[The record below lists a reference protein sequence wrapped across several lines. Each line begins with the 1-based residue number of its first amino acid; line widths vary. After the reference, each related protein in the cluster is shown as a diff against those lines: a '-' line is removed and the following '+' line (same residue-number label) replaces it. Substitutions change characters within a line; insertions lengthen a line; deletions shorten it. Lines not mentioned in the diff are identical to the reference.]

1 MKRKRIRRVLTIA
14 IIISMFVTSID
25 VGVLW
30 KTVNAEEKDVEIWDG
45 TIADSFAGGSGTKS
59 DPYVI
64 STASELA
71 YVSKCVNDGEFNEV
85 NKYYFSLDRDIY
97 LNKVDQYSKWG
108 KEIVPNNEWI
118 PIGNSAKNS
127 SINFEGN
134 NHTIYGLYIN
144 SSSDYVGL
152 FGYINR
158 GKISNLNIRSSYIA
172 TSGNYVGAF
181 AGEIRAGSY
190 SSSAA
195 ISNCYFQGRILGSKY
210 VGGITGY
217 AATWH
222 SGDNVTISHCKNYGD
237 VRGFD
242 SYIGGI
248 NGYFYSDFGTGFLK
262 ESSNFGNVEG
272 KDYVG
277 GITGGQF
284 VENSSGITVE
294 QCFNGGNVTGEKYV
308 AGIVALTNVRAGDGT
323 NYLKDSYNIGDLSYS
338 SYGGG
343 IVGLLKSYSGEA
355 YVLNCYTMGRNKND
369 NQFLKEAGQY
379 DQYVSN
385 SSKRLYNCYLLGTGE
400 SHDKYGVTYKYITVN
415 EFKKQNVFE
424 EFDFDKIWV
433 MSATLGRPILR
444 NNIEETDKTHSIV
457 KDFSEYPYRADVQMD
472 MSIPSSKTWKNVIDT
487 ESACKQISEALDDE
501 GMRTTAYW
509 WKLIQEGIAS
519 VDNPE
524 EVAEISFTQKDM
536 YKAIIFNS
544 LLKCKDIEFK
554 DEDIGKSDGEDTLS
568 NIVVDPDIAYGG
580 LKTVNKVTGIVT
592 KWAKTNGE
600 LSLLED
606 ITSQNSSRK
615 WSTLSLSQQED
626 ILKDVGE
633 FYDNILGSTR
643 ISEAIKFLNKV
654 GTIAKVCDTVVD
666 CIEYISN
673 YIYMYQMTDSQKAA
687 VYTMYQVCP
696 SDNQVLKSSL
706 KEVYDILTSSQL
718 EFIES
723 ITSGTSMVAGRVVTA
738 TWLDL
743 YWKSVKAKIV
753 ASCPYVM
760 IFWAAI
766 KTTTFA
772 TNVLLGTNDAV
783 EAYYNMLG
791 MKEFHSVAQAA
802 YNNLQDV
809 YVASESAQ
817 DAETYI
823 TATNILYH
831 CIDQDYEYA
840 LNYLKPLD
848 KSFVNKVSKI
858 FGKDSFDATMS
869 TLKNYQSSA
878 SSAYNTLLYAWI
890 YELENDYPEEYQNY
904 KKYLDSYEIETV
916 KSYRIACPVDVY
928 IYDSDN
934 QLVGKVEN
942 NVPYV
947 YGNEVT
953 IVVENDIK
961 TLYFAKESEKY
972 HLKLTGTDIGK
983 MDIEIE
989 EYSKGQVVRNAEFYD
1004 VPLEKELSYTLS
1016 NDGEILQ
1023 KKEYLLSNENS
1034 GETISASFDSLLAKE
1049 KQKHVLKVNNGV
1061 AYENDEIPTKTMEVY
1076 EGQKIQITSIVNN
1089 KQDFLG
1095 WKADDSST
1103 VFEDATAET
1112 TFVIIGNTDVSITAS
1127 YKNMADS
1134 SNTSNPSVTEKPSET
1149 ASPVPSASVTSTPGN
1164 SSNPMPTETSAPTV
1178 TPSPEVTNIPD
1189 SGQISTPTQKPSETT
1204 TIPDV
1209 SDTSTPNTPS
1219 VPITSETP
1227 TPGTTVSAQ
1236 PDLTPTQTPSETTT
1250 VPSASATIEPS
1261 VVPTLQPSETASST
1275 PTATVT
1281 ATPKSDII
1289 DSDDSNKNQ
1298 TVAKGCT
1305 FIGSSGTAL
1314 YKITKTG
1321 KSNTVSY
1328 VRNLKKSRK
1337 TVKIPSVVK
1346 YKGITYK
1353 VTAIGKKAF
1362 YKNIK
1367 LKKVVFGKNITNVD
1381 ANAFYKCN
1389 KLKTLKLN
1397 EKLSKIGD
1405 NAFAKCIKLQYIV
1418 IPKGVRKI
1426 GKRAFYGCKNLKY
1439 ILIKSN
1445 QLTKKQIGKD
1455 SFAKGYKK
1463 VRVKTSKK
1471 KRKLYSRNMIHKGK
1485 MSSRAIF
1492 VAGKTSL
1499 VVKK

>member
-1 MKRKRIRRVLTIA
+1 MLYNNILRLDRRESDLMKRKRIQRVLTIA
-14 IIISMFVTSID
+14 VIISMFVTSID
-25 VGVLW
+25 VGVLG
-30 KTVNAEEKDVEIWDG
+30 KTVDAEEKDVEIWDG

-134 NHTIYGLYIN
+134 NYTIYGLYIN

-181 AGEIRAGSY
+181 AGEIRAGAY

-195 ISNCYFQGRILGSKY
+195 ISNCYFQGRVLGSKY

-222 SGDNVTISHCKNYGD
+222 SGDNVTISDCKNYGD
-237 VRGFD
+237 VQGSD

-262 ESSNFGNVEG
+262 KSSNFGNVQG

-294 QCFNGGNVTGEKYV
+294 ECFNGGNVTGEKYV
-308 AGIVALTNVRAGDGT
+308 AGIVALSNVRAGDGT
-323 NYLKDSYNIGDLSYS
+323 NYLKNSYNIGDLSYS

-343 IVGLLKSYSGEA
+343 IVGLLKSYGGGA
-355 YVLNCYTMGRNKND
+355 YVINCYTMGRNKND

-385 SSKRLYNCYLLGTGE
+385 GSKRLYNCYLLGTE
-400 SHDKYGVTYKYITVN
+400 AAHDKYGVTYKYITIN
-415 EFKKQNVFE
+415 EFKKQSVFE
-424 EFDFDKIWV
+424 GFDFEKTWV
-433 MSATLGRPILR
+433 MSETLGRPILR
-444 NNIEETDKTHSIV
+444 KNIEETDKTHSII

-472 MSIPSSKTWKNVIDT
+472 MSIPSSKTWKNITDT
-487 ESACKQISEALDDE
+487 ESACKQIAEALDDE

-524 EVAEISFTQKDM
+524 EVAEISFSQKDM

-554 DEDIGKSDGEDTLS
+554 DEDIGKSDEEDALP
-568 NIVVDPDIAYGG
+568 NIIVDPDIAYGG
-580 LKTVNKVTGIVT
+580 FKTVNKVTGIVT

-633 FYDNILGSTR
+633 FYDNISGSTQ
-643 ISEAIKFLNKV
+643 ISEAIKILNKV

-673 YIYMYQMTDSQKAA
+673 YIYMYQLTDAQKAA

-723 ITSGTSMVAGRVVTA
+723 ITSGTSMIAGRVVTA

-772 TNVLLGTNDAV
+772 TNVLLGTDDAV

-791 MKEFHSVAQAA
+791 MKEFHSVVQAA
-802 YNNLQDV
+802 YDNLQDV
-809 YVASESAQ
+809 YVASESTQ

-858 FGKDSFDATMS
+858 FGRDSFDATMS

-890 YELENDYPEEYQNY
+890 YELENDYPKEYENY
-904 KKYLDSYEIETV
+904 KKYLDSYETEIV

-928 IYDSDN
+928 IYDSDD

-947 YGNEVT
+947 CSNEVT

-961 TLYFAKESEKY
+961 TLYFTNKSEKY

-989 EYSKGQVVRNAEFYD
+989 EYSKGQVARNVEFYD

-1016 NDGEILQ
+1016 GDGKVLQ
-1023 KKEYLLSNENS
+1023 KKEYSLSNENS
-1034 GETISASFDSLLAKE
+1034 GETIRTNFDSLLVGE

-1061 AYENDEIPTKTMEVY
+1061 AYKDDETPTKTMEVY
-1076 EGQKIQITSIVNN
+1076 EGQKIQITFVVNN
-1089 KQDFLG
+1089 KKDFLG
-1095 WKADDSST
+1095 WRADDSST
-1103 VFEDATAET
+1103 VFEEPAAET
-1112 TFVIIGNTDVSITAS
+1112 TFVIIGNSDVNITAL

-1134 SNTSNPSVTEKPSET
+1134 SNTPNPSVTEQPSET
-1149 ASPVPSASVTSTPGN
+1149 S
-1164 SSNPMPTETSAPTV
+1164 
-1178 TPSPEVTNIPD
+1178 PSPNPEQTN
-1189 SGQISTPTQKPSETT
+1189 TP
-1204 TIPDV
+1204 
-1209 SDTSTPNTPS
+1209 TPS
-1219 VPITSETP
+1219 VDAS
-1227 TPGTTVSAQ
+1227 SQ
-1236 PDLTPTQTPSETTT
+1236 PNLTPTQQPNEISHIPSTPATVQPSMDPTVQPSATVAPSQNTT
-1250 VPSASATIEPS
+1250 VK
-1261 VVPTLQPSETASST
+1261 
-1275 PTATVT
+1275 
-1281 ATPKSDII
+1281 ATPKPKIFNRNNSD
-1289 DSDDSNKNQ
+1289 KNSS
-1298 TVAKGCT
+1298 AKKKRIAMKGNT
-1305 FIGSSGTAL
+1305 FVGSHGTAL
-1314 YKITKTG
+1314 YKIIETG
-1321 KSNTVSY
+1321 KRNTVSY
-1328 VRNLKKSRK
+1328 IRNLKKSREN
-1337 TVKIPSVVK
+1337 VKIPSSIK
-1346 YKGITYK
+1346 YKGVNYK
-1353 VTAIGKKAF
+1353 VTSIGKRAFYQNKKLKKIVFGKNIIQIGKKAF
-1362 YKNIK
+1362 YRCNSLKVIK
-1367 LKKVVFGKNITNVD
+1367 L
-1381 ANAFYKCN
+1381 N
-1389 KLKTLKLN
+1389 K
-1397 EKLSKIGD
+1397 KLSEIGD
-1405 NAFAKCIKLQYIV
+1405 SAFSTCIKLQYV
-1418 IPKGVRKI
+1418 AIPKSVKWI
-1426 GKRAFYGCKNLKY
+1426 GKRAFYGCKKLRY
-1439 ILIKSN
+1439 ILVKSN
-1445 QLTKKQIGKD
+1445 QLTNKRVGRD
-1455 SFAKGYKK
+1455 SFTKGYKK

-1471 KRKLYSRNMIHKGK
+1471 KWRSYAKAMILKGK
-1485 MSSRAIF
+1485 LSSRATF
-1492 VAGKTSL
+1492 VVEPVPL
-1499 VVKK
+1499 ILKK

>member
-1 MKRKRIRRVLTIA
+1 
-14 IIISMFVTSID
+14 MFVTSID
-25 VGVLW
+25 VGVLG
-30 KTVNAEEKDVEIWDG
+30 KTVDAEEKDVEIWDG
-45 TIADSFAGGSGTKS
+45 TIADSFAGGSGTKL

-134 NHTIYGLYIN
+134 NYTIYGLYIN
-144 SSSDYVGL
+144 SSSNYVGL

-158 GKISNLNIRSSYIA
+158 GEISNLNIRSSYIA

-195 ISNCYFQGRILGSKY
+195 ISNCYFQGTVLGSKY

-237 VRGFD
+237 VQGSD

-294 QCFNGGNVTGEKYV
+294 ECFNGGNVTGEKYV

-323 NYLKDSYNIGDLSYS
+323 NYLKNSYNIGDLSYS

-343 IVGLLKSYSGEA
+343 IVGLLKSYGGGA
-355 YVLNCYTMGRNKND
+355 YVINCYTMGRNKND

-385 SSKRLYNCYLLGTGE
+385 SSKRLYSCYLLGPGE
-400 SHDKYGVTYKYITVN
+400 SHDKYGVTYKYITIN
-415 EFKKQNVFE
+415 EFKKQSVFE
-424 EFDFDKIWV
+424 GFDFEKTWV
-433 MSATLGRPILR
+433 MSEILGRPILR
-444 NNIEETDKTHSIV
+444 NNIEETDKTHSII

-472 MSIPSSKTWKNVIDT
+472 MSIPSSKTWKNVTDI
-487 ESACKQISEALDDE
+487 ESACKQIAEALDDE

-524 EVAEISFTQKDM
+524 EIAEISFTQKDM

-554 DEDIGKSDGEDTLS
+554 DENIEKSDEEDALP

-606 ITSQNSSRK
+606 ITSKDSSRK

-633 FYDNILGSTR
+633 FYDNISGSTQ

-673 YIYMYQMTDSQKAA
+673 YIYMYQLTDAQKAA

-718 EFIES
+718 DFIES
-723 ITSGTSMVAGRVVTA
+723 ITSGTSMIAGRVATA

-772 TNVLLGTNDAV
+772 TNVLLGTDDAV

-802 YNNLQDV
+802 YDNLQDV
-809 YVASESAQ
+809 YVASESTQ

-848 KSFVNKVSKI
+848 KSFIIKVSKI
-858 FGKDSFDATMS
+858 FGGDSFDATMS

-890 YELENDYPEEYQNY
+890 YELENDYPEEYENY
-904 KKYLDSYEIETV
+904 KKYLDNYETGTV

-928 IYDSDN
+928 IYDSDD
-934 QLVGKVEN
+934 QLIGKVEN

-947 YGNEVT
+947 YGNGVT

-972 HLKLTGTDIGK
+972 HLKLTGTDIGD

-1016 NDGEILQ
+1016 DDGKILQ
-1023 KKEYLLSNENS
+1023 KKEYTLSNENS
-1034 GETISASFDSLLAKE
+1034 GETIRTNFDSLLVDE
-1049 KQKHVLKVNNGV
+1049 KQKHILKVNNGV
-1061 AYENDEIPTKTMEVY
+1061 AYEGDETPTKTMEVY
-1076 EGQKIQITSIVNN
+1076 EGQKIQIASVVNN

-1103 VFEDATAET
+1103 VFEESAAET
-1112 TFVIIGNTDVSITAS
+1112 TFVIIGNTDVNITAS
-1127 YKNMADS
+1127 YKNRMDS
-1134 SNTSNPSVTEKPSET
+1134 YNTPNPSVTEEPGETAYPVHSSTPSSPSSPLPTEVVTPNLTETTTQKPSVT
-1149 ASPVPSASVTSTPGN
+1149 RAPNPGHISTPTPSAAASSKPSLTPIQQPAVTSPIPSASVT
-1164 SSNPMPTETSAPTV
+1164 V
-1178 TPSPEVTNIPD
+1178 
-1189 SGQISTPTQKPSETT
+1189 KPSM
-1204 TIPDV
+1204 
-1209 SDTSTPNTPS
+1209 
-1219 VPITSETP
+1219 
-1227 TPGTTVSAQ
+1227 
-1236 PDLTPTQTPSETTT
+1236 
-1250 VPSASATIEPS
+1250 
-1261 VVPTLQPSETASST
+1261 VPTLQPSVTVAPKPTERASIPSAPATVKPSMVPTLQATETVAPT
-1275 PTATVT
+1275 PDTTVT
-1281 ATPKSDII
+1281 ATPNPNIHKNDSEKNNSDK
-1289 DSDDSNKNQ
+1289 KNQ
-1298 TVAKGCT
+1298 MVVKGST
-1305 FIGSSGTAL
+1305 FVGSHGTAL
-1314 YKITKTG
+1314 YKITSTG

-1328 VRNLKKSRK
+1328 IRNLKKLRK
-1337 TVKIPSVVK
+1337 NVKIPASIK
-1346 YKGITYK
+1346 YKGVNYK
-1353 VTAIGKKAF
+1353 VTSIGKRAF
-1362 YKNIK
+1362 YQNNK
-1367 LKKVVFGKNITNVD
+1367 LKKVVFGKNITQIGKKS
-1381 ANAFYKCN
+1381 FYGCN
-1389 KLKTLKLN
+1389 SLKVIKLN
-1397 EKLSKIGD
+1397 KKLSIIGD
-1405 NAFAKCIKLQYIV
+1405 SAFSKCIKLQYIA
-1418 IPKGVRKI
+1418 IPKGVKRI
-1426 GKRAFYGCKNLKY
+1426 GKRSFYGCKNLRY
-1439 ILIKSN
+1439 ILVKSN
-1445 QLTKKQIGKD
+1445 QLTDKRVGKD

-1463 VRVKTSKK
+1463 VRVKTSQKK
-1471 KRKLYSRNMIHKGK
+1471 WRFYAKAIILKGK
-1485 MSSRAIF
+1485 MSSQATF
-1492 VAGKTSL
+1492 VVGKVPL
-1499 VVKK
+1499 IVKK